1 MPILGKDFQRPKE
14 EQAKTREIEPVSVVV
29 YPSETQNKIVLA
41 ETKLIPTWLIHPSKI
56 LETEYDKEV
65 IESSMRD
72 GIRYP
77 IIVRPCMC
85 EFLAK
90 NHYEIVDG
98 HSRHTGRVTSEKLL
112 CQMVELTDE
121 EVLHEMYIL
130 ETKGRK
136 SAYWK
141 AMLIGKM
148 VEIKQKELK
157 DRGIDKGAKKEVA
170 KIINRDNIES
180 GQAIVSQYLKI
191 YELFKYLKTLT
202 SLSDGDL
209 MRIKSLDKDNLLEL
223 NSLDRGLLPQVL
235 GRWKE
240 NLDKSIREIRRDII
254 ARPSYPSRTGR
265 PKRPRK
271 ERYIETKPAV
281 LTVPVTEDLLP
292 RIRRIMFW
300 IEDMLSKDLKE
311 TKLHW
316 TKRDKILR
324 KFVEK
329 EKRTM
334 LEIAQEC
341 LLMGI
346 EDIEHGTE
354 EGSINLCFE
363 SVSGVPIGYK
373 GIFKERPR

>member
-1 MPILGKDFQRPKE
+1 MYVLEPKRP
-14 EQAKTREIEPVSVVV
+14 
-29 YPSETQNKIVLA
+29 
-41 ETKLIPTWLIHPSKI
+41 
-56 LETEYDKEV
+56 
-65 IESSMRD
+65 
-72 GIRYP
+72 
-77 IIVRPCMC
+77 
-85 EFLAK
+85 
-90 NHYEIVDG
+90 
-98 HSRHTGRVTSEKLL
+98 
-112 CQMVELTDE
+112 
-121 EVLHEMYIL
+121 
-130 ETKGRK
+130 K

-141 AMLIGKM
+141 SMLIGKM
-148 VEIKQKELK
+148 VEMKEKEFK

-191 YELFKYLKTLT
+191 CELFKYLKTLT

-209 MRIKSLDKDNLLEL
+209 MRIKCLDKDNLLEL

-235 GRWKE
+235 ERWRE
-240 NLDKSIREIRRDII
+240 NPDKTIREIRRDII
-254 ARPSYPSRTGR
+254 ARPSYYPGRTG

-271 ERYIETKPAV
+271 EKYIETKPAV
-281 LTVPVTEDLLP
+281 LTVPATEDLLP

-300 IEDMLSKDLKE
+300 IEDMFRKDLNE

-324 KFVEK
+324 RFVEK

-354 EGSINLCFE
+354 EGSINVCFE

-373 GIFKERPR
+373 GIFKKRPR

>member
-1 MPILGKDFQRPKE
+1 MPIVGKDFQRPKE
-14 EQAKTREIEPVSVVV
+14 EPIKTREIKLV
-29 YPSETQNKIVLA
+29 PSHEVL
-41 ETKLIPTWLIHPSKI
+41 EVQEGKLTLIPAYLIHPSKL
-56 LETEYDKEV
+56 LEAELSKEV
-65 IESSMRD
+65 IESSKRD

-77 IIVRPCMC
+77 IIVRHCKC
-85 EFLAK
+85 NFLDVP
-90 NHYEIVDG
+90 HYEIVDG
-98 HSRHTGRVTSEKLL
+98 HSRHAGKDDGSIL
-112 CQMVELTDE
+112 CKVVDLTDE
-121 EVLHEMYIL
+121 EVFREMYIL
-130 ETKGRK
+130 ESKTHK

-141 AMLIGKM
+141 AQLIGKL
-148 VEIKQKELK
+148 VEMKENEMK
-157 DRGIDKGAKKEVA
+157 EKGIDKGAKKEVA
-170 KIINRDNIES
+170 KIINRDNVES
-180 GQAIVSQYLKI
+180 GQVLVAQFLKI
-191 YELFKYLKTLT
+191 YELFNHLKTLKSIT
-202 SLSDGDL
+202 NGDL

-223 NSLDRGLLPQVL
+223 AYFSRGLLPQL
-235 GRWKE
+235 LEKWKE
-240 NLDKSIREIRRDII
+240 NSSKSIHEIRRDMI
-254 ARPSYPSRTGR
+254 AYPSHYASR
-265 PKRPRK
+265 
-271 ERYIETKPAV
+271 TKPKHPKGEKFIEPEPDI
-281 LTVPVTEDLLP
+281 LNLMVTEPLLP

-300 IEDMLSKDLKE
+300 IEDMLRKDLKE

-354 EGSINLCFE
+354 EGSINICFE

>member
-1 MPILGKDFQRPKE
+1 MPVIGKDIKRKVTEVQELRLV
-14 EQAKTREIEPVSVVV
+14 T
-29 YPSETQNKIVLA
+29 YPSETQNKIALA
-41 ETKLIPTWLIHPSKI
+41 ETRLIPTWLIHPSKI
-56 LETEYDKEV
+56 IEIEYGKEV
-65 IESSMRD
+65 LESSGRE

-77 IIVRPCMC
+77 IIVRPCKC
-85 EFLAK
+85 DFLSTD
-90 NHYEIVDG
+90 HYEIIDG
-98 HSRHTGRVTSEKLL
+98 HSRHAGIITNKELPCKLAY
-112 CQMVELTDE
+112 LTDE
-121 EVLHEMYIL
+121 EALYEMYVL
-130 ETKGRK
+130 EPKRPK

-141 AMLIGKM
+141 SMLIGKM
-148 VEIKQKELK
+148 VEMKEKEFK

-191 YELFKYLKTLT
+191 CELFKYLKTLT

-209 MRIKSLDKDNLLEL
+209 MRIKCLDKDNLLEL

-235 GRWKE
+235 ERWRE
-240 NLDKSIREIRRDII
+240 NPDKTIREIRRDII
-254 ARPSYPSRTGR
+254 ARPSYYPGRTG

-271 ERYIETKPAV
+271 EKYIETKPAV
-281 LTVPVTEDLLP
+281 LTVPATEDLLP

-300 IEDMLSKDLKE
+300 IEDMFRKDLNE

-324 KFVEK
+324 RFVEK

-346 EDIEHGTE
+346 EAIEHGTE
-354 EGSINLCFE
+354 EGSINVCFE

-373 GIFKERPR
+373 GIFKKRPR